1 MDIGTRAGRDRAA
14 PFDDIRARAGA
25 CTDCDLWKPATATV
39 FGEGPV
45 PASLMLMGEQPGDHE
60 DREGRPFVGPAGK
73 LLDEALTDASIDR
86 SAVYLTNAVKHFKF
100 VKGRNG
106 KTRIHKT
113 PTRTEVAAC
122 RQWWELEL
130 EIVQPA
136 VLGLLGATAAQAV
149 LGPEFRVSRQRAQ
162 PFELPGGVVAIAT
175 IHPSAVL
182 RTREGRADV
191 YAGFVEDLVTIASH
205 TRGKRQGS

>member
-136 VLGLLGATAAQAV
+136 VLGCSAPLPRRPCSGLSSACPGS
-149 LGPEFRVSRQRAQ
+149 GPNRSSCRVVSSRSRRSIRPRSCARVRGGPTSTRVSSR
-162 PFELPGGVVAIAT
+162 IW
-175 IHPSAVL
+175 
-182 RTREGRADV
+182 
-191 YAGFVEDLVTIASH
+191 
-205 TRGKRQGS
+205 